1 MSHRCAGGAPN
12 HHSASPLV
20 PPFRKG
26 GLGGICLAFLLAAPP
41 LPAQESD
48 AYDMTRLAERK
59 EQFPAGEA
67 ALALGADV
75 YRKRCAFCHG
85 DEGAG
90 DGGAAPYLEP
100 RPRDFTLGLF
110 KFRSTQTGEL
120 PTDEDLFRT
129 ISRGLPGTTMPAWG
143 EPPFVL
149 PEAERWAVVHYL
161 KKISTEDFED
171 PDFNPYDYLVEIP
184 SEVPECTPERTAEG
198 EAIYSD
204 ESKGGCGKC
213 HGVRG
218 RGDGAEAG
226 TQRDDWGDRIFPTDQ
241 SRPWTMRNGTSR
253 RDLFR
258 SFSTG
263 LNGTPMPG
271 FGETLSVEQRWAV
284 VCYVESLMYHSESA
298 GEVVLVARRTDG
310 ELPADP
316 DDAFWQEQLVL
327 DVPLAGQVV
336 ATPRLALPAI
346 DLVSVRAAYNDDE
359 MAFHFTWNDR
369 FKNVTA
375 PDEDRWVPELDE
387 PGAFVTAREIW
398 RRRGGAFRDRL
409 EIQLPVKPSD
419 GPDKPFLYMGS
430 PSAPVHLWTW
440 NADWNEDERTAEER
454 GARGYGSGPESQP
467 EESQALA
474 GRAVY
479 EDGQWRLVLKR
490 WRRTEDVR
498 GDTQFE
504 TDRLIPFAVHAWDG
518 GNGEEGLLGSIS
530 SWYYVVLVG
539 RTDPRGY
546 GWALLGTV
554 LTLALMAG
562 CVRKAQ
568 AVASASEEPESSAKG
583 ETP

>member
-1 MSHRCAGGAPN
+1 MSRLSLLISVA
-12 HHSASPLV
+12 L
-20 PPFRKG
+20 
-26 GLGGICLAFLLAAPP
+26 LLAVP
-41 LPAQESD
+41 LGAQQSD
-48 AYDMTRLAERK
+48 AYDMTRLAERRS
-59 EQFPAGEA
+59 QFPADEA
-67 ALALGADV
+67 ALALGEEV

-100 RPRDFTLGLF
+100 RPRDFTLGLY

-129 ISRGLPGTTMPAWG
+129 ISRGLPGTAMPAWG

-149 PEAERWAVVHYL
+149 PEAERWAVIHYL

-184 SEVPECTPERTAEG
+184 SEVPECTPERTARG

-204 ESKGGCGKC
+204 ESKGGCVKC

-218 RGDGAEAG
+218 RGNGAEAG
-226 TQRDDWGDRIFPTDQ
+226 TQRDDWGDRILPTDQ

-253 RDLFR
+253 RELFR

-263 LNGTPMPG
+263 LNGTPMAG
-271 FGETLSVEQRWAV
+271 FGETLSVEQRWDV
-284 VCYVESLMYHSESA
+284 VCHVQSLMRHPESA
-298 GEVVLVARRTDG
+298 GEVVLVAGRSDG

-316 DDAFWQEQLVL
+316 DAAFWQEQPVL

-336 ATPRLALPAI
+336 TTPRLAFPAI
-346 DLVSVRAAYNDDE
+346 DMVSVRAAYNDDE
-359 MAFHFTWNDR
+359 VAFHFTWNDR

-375 PDEDRWVPELDE
+375 PDSERWIPELDE

-398 RRRGGAFRDRL
+398 QRRGGDFRDRL
-409 EIQLPVKPSD
+409 EIQFPVKPSD
-419 GPDKPFLYMGS
+419 GPDKPFFYMGS
-430 PSAPVHLWTW
+430 GSAQVHLWTW
-440 NADWNEDERTAEER
+440 NADWNGNGRIAEER
-454 GARGYGSGPESQP
+454 GARGYGSGPKNQP

-474 GRAVY
+474 GQAVY

-490 WRRTEDVR
+490 PRTSEDLR
-498 GDTQFE
+498 SDTQFL
-504 TDRLIPFAVHAWDG
+504 TDRLIPFALHAWDG

-568 AVASASEEPESSAKG
+568 AVAPASEAASEAAFEETETLKG
-583 ETP
+583 ETS